1 MMIEQVGNPKGLK
14 PLTPGNLKWSNP
26 EVPDELD
33 DEPESNKQNNM
44 ESILMYEKKT
54 NDPSHAPSDRFPQVP
69 RKVRK

>member
-44 ESILMYEKKT
+44 EVMYEKK
-54 NDPSHAPSDRFPQVP
+54 NKRS
-69 RKVRK
+69 

>member
-14 PLTPGNLKWSNP
+14 PLTPGNLEWSYP
-26 EVPDELD
+26 EVLDERD

-44 ESILMYEKKT
+44 ESILMHEKKT
-54 NDPSHAPSDRFPQVP
+54 NDPSHAPSDRLPQVP